1 MGLLTPVSGMTRNTE
16 PVTGFLSIGPH
27 ELRIEALVEIAAF
40 REIWELPEAG
50 LDEISREVV
59 ISEASEAMMAGFD
72 LIEPKLTH
80 EAGDLDARFITFDAE
95 KGFLEDERKV
105 IPIEE
110 AVIGLS
116 LRFDRSLI
124 QAIELDW
131 HWMGPGQ
138 DRVAIEISSSGEA
151 AGRFVTSE
159 QSRVTWKS
167 EGGSKATPESP
178 VPPVKRVATL
188 PFQSLNVA
196 VLLFFMIG
204 IVVLLR
210 KGIKSSARVALFFLA
225 GAVMLFVSRVERD
238 SIKPLAGEEL
248 EDAAYGLLKN
258 IYRAFEFGQESA
270 IYDALDKSIEGD
282 LLETVYLE
290 IRESLE
296 LESVGGPRVRVYE
309 VALRECK
316 SVSVAGSDEFWS
328 VAEWVTIGEVTHW
341 GHTHERTNKYEAR
354 LRLTPVEDVWKL
366 SGLELLSEEREQKV
380 SRNKSASSK

>member
-1 MGLLTPVSGMTRNTE
+1 MLAPTPGLTRNIE
-16 PVTGFLSIGPH
+16 AVKGFLSIGPH
-27 ELRIEALVEIAAF
+27 ELRIEALVEVAAF
-40 REIWELPEAG
+40 QESWELPEAE
-50 LDEISREVV
+50 LDGTSRGVAL
-59 ISEASEAMMAGFD
+59 SLAREAMVAGFD
-72 LIEPKLTH
+72 LVEPKLTH
-80 EAGDLDARFITFDAE
+80 EEGDLDARFILFDAE
-95 KGFLEDERKV
+95 KGFLEDAREL

-131 HWMGPGQ
+131 RWMGPGQ
-138 DRVAIEISSSGEA
+138 DRVAIEIASSGEA
-151 AGRFVTSE
+151 AGRFVSSE
-159 QSRVTWKS
+159 QPRVTWKS

-178 VPPVKRVATL
+178 VPPVKRVATF
-188 PFQSLNVA
+188 PFQRLNVA
-196 VLLFFMIG
+196 AAVFFMIG
-204 IVVLLR
+204 IVDLLR
-210 KGIKSSARVALFFLA
+210 KGKKTPARVALFFLA
-225 GAVMLFVSRVERD
+225 GAAMLFVSRVERE
-238 SIKPLAGEEL
+238 SIKPPAGEEL

-258 IYRAFEFGQESA
+258 IYRAFEFGQESS

-282 LLETVYLE
+282 LLERVYLE

-296 LESVGGPRVRVYE
+296 LESAGGPRVRVYE

-316 SVSVAGSDEFWS
+316 SANVVGSDGFWS

-366 SGLELLSEEREQKV
+366 GGLELLSEEREQKV
-380 SRNKSASSK
+380 SRKKSASSK

>member
-210 KGIKSSARVALFFLA
+210 KGIKSSARVALYILA

-316 SVSVAGSDEFWS
+316 SLSVAGSDEFWS

-380 SRNKSASSK
+380 SRNKSASS

>member
-1 MGLLTPVSGMTRNTE
+1 M
-16 PVTGFLSIGPH
+16 
-27 ELRIEALVEIAAF
+27 RIEALVEIAAF

>member
-225 GAVMLFVSRVERD
+225 GAAMLFVSRVERD